1 MQDYLECVYF
11 SQEKITNLLFVKYCK
26 IVTCESAVEK
36 VSIEWSHYMISSR
49 DLEVRTSYSKIN
61 ITTGKFCS
69 EANGVFK
76 YEVYTPSWAE

>member
-1 MQDYLECVYF
+1 
-11 SQEKITNLLFVKYCK
+11 
-26 IVTCESAVEK
+26 
-36 VSIEWSHYMISSR
+36 MISSR

-76 YEVYTPSWAE
+76 YEVYTPSWAERVIKYLNTNVVITLKGNNVMWVLPITLRKFPK